1 MRWDLATAVA
11 SDWAAWLWGQP
22 YSPELAA
29 TGVALV
35 AGWAGRWIATA
46 RLTRLAVEPDD
57 RLRWRVAAR
66 NVALAVTVTVIAL
79 IWADVLERAL
89 LSVVAIA
96 AAVVLATKEFLL
108 CLSGGVYRSFSRS
121 FSVGDRIEVAGWRGD
136 VVDFGPLATTLLEV
150 GPGRDLHQA
159 TGRTVSLPNS
169 LFLEHPVVNETFTD
183 AYVLHSFTVS
193 LPRAVDWRAAEA
205 DLIASANAECAEW
218 VDEASR
224 FLQQKL
230 ERYTVTPIHFT
241 PRVHLSLVD
250 ADTLSLVARVPCP
263 NRQKNR
269 VEQAILRRFLDA
281 SAAHR
286 A

>member
-1 MRWDLATAVA
+1 MRLDLATAVL
-11 SDWAAWLWGQP
+11 SDWAAWLWGRP
-22 YSPELAA
+22 YSTELVA
-29 TGVALV
+29 TGVALI

-66 NVALAVTVTVIAL
+66 NVALAITVTVIAL

-183 AYVLHSFTVS
+183 AYVLHSFTIS
-193 LPRAVDWRAAEA
+193 LPRSVDWRTAEA
-205 DLIASANAECAEW
+205 DLIAAATAECAEW
-218 VDEASR
+218 VEEASR

-281 SAAHR
+281 SAAHGR
-286 A
+286 